1 MYRSFFIFWGLFF
14 PCTSPSFL
22 PLFPSSALIK
32 KQCSLLPAALRRP
45 ARRAQELRTLHRTP
59 PSLIFLPPRPA
70 VAHTCTL
77 PRQTSILNG
86 ASLFGRT
93 LPPFVADHVGRFNG
107 ARSVSFPRPAADWT
121 TVPVSTVIIPMTT
134 VAGVLMFA
142 MLGAKS
148 VGGMTAFA
156 VLYGFFSGCCA
167 CACRPV
173 FRLVCAHPP
182 RRSPRDGITTGGR
195 IRKEHRRRR
204 VRSLL
209 TPFLSYHIAGSE
221 SLIFAPE
228 ISIRIGFACFIWSFA
243 LLFGNPISG
252 ALLRAP
258 HYFWS
263 RSIVFNAVRHY
274 PFSPFHLTD

>member
-1 MYRSFFIFWGLFF
+1 VL
-14 PCTSPSFL
+14 
-22 PLFPSSALIK
+22 
-32 KQCSLLPAALRRP
+32 
-45 ARRAQELRTLHRTP
+45 
-59 PSLIFLPPRPA
+59 
-70 VAHTCTL
+70 
-77 PRQTSILNG
+77 
-86 ASLFGRT
+86 
-93 LPPFVADHVGRFNG
+93 
-107 ARSVSFPRPAADWT
+107 
-121 TVPVSTVIIPMTT
+121 VSTVIIPMTT
-134 VAGVLMFA
+134 IAGVLMFA

-173 FRLVCAHPP
+173 QVSAHPP
-182 RRSPRDGITTGGR
+182 RRSSRDGVPAGSR
-195 IRKEHRRRR
+195 VRKEHRRRR

-209 TPFLSYHIAGSE
+209 TLFLLYHIAGSE
-221 SLIFAPE
+221 SLIFTSE

-263 RSIVFNAVRHY
+263 RSIVFNAVRHR
-274 PFSPFHLTD
+274 PFSPFPLTD